1 MSPST
6 LAVLFVAVGGQGAIT
21 AARVLGEAAK
31 AEGLDVRLSQMH
43 GMSQRG
49 GSVESTVLIG
59 PGRGSFLPSRGA
71 DVVLALE
78 PLELLRA
85 RPKLHAGSRV
95 VTSSG
100 RIVPTPMAL
109 AGTNY
114 PDPDGIFDQ
123 VRPLVD
129 QLVVVDGPAIAS
141 SAGDERAV
149 NAAMLG
155 VLAAQSWLPFSG
167 DAILA
172 ELDRRSPPSHL
183 ESNRRAFQAGREA
196 TS

>member
-1 MSPST
+1 MTASTMS
-6 LAVLFVAVGGQGAIT
+6 VLFVAVGGQGAIT
-21 AARVLGEAAK
+21 AARILGEAAL
-31 AEGLDVRLSQMH
+31 AAGLDVRLSQMH

-59 PGRGSFLPSRGA
+59 PGRGSFLPLRGA
-71 DVVLALE
+71 DVVVALE

-85 RPKLHAGSRV
+85 RPKVHEGTRV
-95 VTSSG
+95 VVSSG

-109 AGTNY
+109 QGVDY
-114 PDPDGIFDQ
+114 PALDGIFDV

-129 QLVVVDGPAIAS
+129 QLVVVDGPAV
-141 SAGDERAV
+141 AGDERAV

-155 VLAAQSWLPFSG
+155 VLAARSWLPVSG
-167 DAILA
+167 DDLLA
-172 ELDRRSPPSHL
+172 ELERRSPPQHL

-196 TS
+196 VH

>member
-1 MSPST
+1 MTST
-6 LAVLFVAVGGQGAIT
+6 LSVLFVAVGGQGAIT
-21 AARVLGEAAK
+21 AARILGEAAM
-31 AEGLDVRLSQMH
+31 AAGLDVRLSQMH

-59 PGRGSFLPSRGA
+59 PGRGSFLPLRGA
-71 DVVLALE
+71 DVVVALE

-85 RPKLHAGSRV
+85 RPKVHAGTRV
-95 VTSSG
+95 VASSG

-109 AGTNY
+109 QGVDY
-114 PDPDGIFDQ
+114 PALDGLFAQ

-129 QLVVVDGPAIAS
+129 ELVVVDGPAV
-141 SAGDERAV
+141 AGDERAV

-155 VLAAQSWLPFSG
+155 VLAAQSWLPVSG
-167 DAILA
+167 DDLLA
-172 ELDRRSPPSHL
+172 ELERRSPPQHL

-196 TS
+196 VH